1 MDGSHSSTTVSQT
14 HNASLYLLALG
25 TFAVGTEGFMI
36 AGILPRIASDLA
48 VTPTAIGQL
57 VTVFAFAYALSS
69 PVLTALSG
77 HMKRRTV
84 LIGAMS
90 LFVAANLLAAVAPS
104 YGWLMAARV
113 VLAFSAGLYTP
124 GANALAGALVPPE
137 RRGFA
142 IAIINAGLTVAIALG
157 VPLGTM
163 VATALSWR
171 MTFVGVALLSAVA
184 LTGLALGLPRHIGAH
199 LPVAT
204 LRERFLVV
212 RRRDVLATLLVTTLW
227 ATGAYTMYTYL
238 ALFLGATTGLHGARV
253 GYVLFTWGVSA
264 GVGVLCGG
272 KLVDRLG
279 ARAVTLPALMLGRLS
294 FVILSGVAHFV
305 PMGYALPPVLIAVVL
320 WGLTHWGF
328 YPGQQSRLMSIAG
341 LHLAPIALSLNASFM
356 YLGFSLGAGFGALII
371 LYSHVANL
379 GWGAAAFEAL
389 AVGLMTLISR
399 NEGRRSS
406 ES

>member
-1 MDGSHSSTTVSQT
+1 
-14 HNASLYLLALG
+14 
-25 TFAVGTEGFMI
+25 MI
-36 AGILPRIASDLA
+36 AGILPKIANDLA

-69 PVLTALSG
+69 PILTALSG

-84 LIGAMS
+84 LTGAMS
-90 LFVAANLLAAVAPS
+90 VFVAANLFAAAAPS
-104 YGWLMAARV
+104 YGWLMAARI

-157 VPLGTM
+157 VPLGTV
-163 VATALSWR
+163 VATTLSWR
-171 MTFVGVALLSAVA
+171 MTFIGVAVLSAIA
-184 LTGLALGLPRHIGAH
+184 LTGLLTGLPKDIGAH

-204 LRERFLVV
+204 VRERFQVA
-212 RRRDVLATLLVTTLW
+212 RRPEVLATLLVTTLW

-238 ALFLGATTGLHGARV
+238 ALFLRAATGIHGAQV
-253 GYVLFTWGVSA
+253 GYILFTWGVSA

-279 ARAVTLPALMLGRLS
+279 ARAVVLPALLLGALS
-294 FVILSGVAHFV
+294 FVALSLVAHFIPV
-305 PMGYALPPVLIAVVL
+305 AYALPPVILAIVV

-328 YPGQQSRLMSIAG
+328 YPGQQSRLMGIAG
-341 LHLAPIALSLNASFM
+341 LHLSPIALSLNASFM
-356 YLGFSLGAGFGALII
+356 YLGFSLGAGIGSLII
-371 LYSHVANL
+371 LYSRVTNL
-379 GWGAAAFEAL
+379 GWGAAMFEL
-389 AVGLMTLISR
+389 AAVSLMAWISR
-399 NEGRRSS
+399 DERRKP
-406 ES
+406 

>member
-1 MDGSHSSTTVSQT
+1 MDGSRASTSAATT
-14 HNASLYLLALG
+14 HTGSLYLLALG

-36 AGILPRIASDLA
+36 AGILPRIADDLA

-69 PVLTALSG
+69 PILTALSG

-90 LFVAANLLAAVAPS
+90 IFVTTNLFAAAAPG

-113 VLAFSAGLYTP
+113 VLAFSAGVYTP

-157 VPLGTM
+157 VPLGTV
-163 VATALSWR
+163 VATASSWR
-171 MTFVGVALLSAVA
+171 MTFVGVAVLSTIA
-184 LTGLALGLPRHIGAH
+184 LTGLVVGLPKDIGAH

-204 LRERFLVV
+204 LRERLNVA
-212 RRRDVLATLLVTTLW
+212 RRREVLLTLLVTTLW

-238 ALFLGATTGLHGARV
+238 ALFLRTTTGLHGAQV
-253 GYVLFTWGVSA
+253 GYILLVWGVSA
-264 GVGVLCGG
+264 GAGVLFSG
-272 KLVDRLG
+272 KLVDRRG
-279 ARAVTLPALMLGRLS
+279 ARAVVVPALLLGALS
-294 FVILSGVAHFV
+294 FVVLSGVAHLV
-305 PMGYALPPVLIAVVL
+305 PMAYALIPVILAVIV
-320 WGLTHWGF
+320 WGSTHWGF
-328 YPGQQSRLMSIAG
+328 YPGQQSRLMGIAG

-356 YLGFSLGAGFGALII
+356 YLGFSLGAGVGSLIV
-371 LYSHVANL
+371 LSSGTANL
-379 GWGAAAFEAL
+379 GWGAAAFEL
-389 AVGLMTLISR
+389 AAASLMAWISR
-399 NEGRRSS
+399 HEHSRT
-406 ES
+406 